1 MARPVLKW
9 AGGKRRLRFEI
20 DKLLPPDHAGR
31 NYHEPFFGGGALF
44 FHLEPRGGSIND
56 INERLIRFYKV
67 VREHPEDLI
76 KEMSRYE
83 YGKEQYY
90 ELRTRFNEEEL
101 DPVEEA
107 AIFLYLNKTGYNG
120 LYRVNSKNKFNVPF
134 GRYKNPTIVHPDRI
148 MRASE
153 LFSRFE
159 IYCERFTYVKEEAGE
174 GDLVYLDPP
183 YLPKSD
189 TADFTAYSKLGFG
202 LEDHMQ
208 LRDLC
213 IELDKM
219 GVYFIQSNSFVEPIM
234 EAYKDT
240 KFNLHTVE
248 VSRAINRVITERGR
262 IPEVLITNIPSV

>member
-20 DKLLPPDHAGR
+20 DKVLPHGHAGR
-31 NYHEPFFGGGALF
+31 DYHEPFFGGGALF

-56 INERLIRFYKV
+56 VNERLMRFYQV
-67 VREHPEDLI
+67 VMARPLELI
-76 KEMSRYE
+76 EEVNLYE

-90 ELRTRFNEEEL
+90 DLREKFNEGGL
-101 DPVEEA
+101 GPVEEA

-120 LYRVNSKNKFNVPF
+120 LYRVNSKNRFNVPF
-134 GRYKNPTIVHPDRI
+134 GRYKDPAIVHPDRV
-148 MRASE
+148 MMASQ
-153 LFSRFE
+153 LLSRFE
-159 IYCERFTYVKEEAGE
+159 IRCERFTYVKGVAEE

-202 LEDHMQ
+202 LDDHMQ

-213 IELDKM
+213 IELDEK
-219 GVYFIQSNSFVEPIM
+219 GVYFIQSNSMVEPIM
-234 EAYKDT
+234 DAYSDT
-240 KFNLHTVE
+240 GFTIHTVE
-248 VSRAINRVITERGR
+248 ASRAINRVITNRGR
-262 IPEVLITNIPSV
+262 IPEVLITNITA

>member
-56 INERLIRFYKV
+56 VNERLIRFYKV
-67 VREHPEDLI
+67 VRELPQELI
-76 KEMSRYE
+76 EEVNRYE
-83 YGKEQYY
+83 YGKERYY
-90 ELRTRFNEEEL
+90 ELRTRFNEGEL
-101 DPVEEA
+101 EPVEEA

-134 GRYKNPTIVHPDRI
+134 GRYKKPAIVHPGRI
-148 MRASE
+148 IRASE
-153 LFSRFE
+153 LFRRFE
-159 IYCERFTYVKEEAGE
+159 IYCERFTYIKEVAEE

-202 LEDHMQ
+202 FDDHLM

-213 IELDKM
+213 LELDEK

-234 EAYKDT
+234 NAYRDT
-240 KFNLHTVE
+240 EFKIHTVE
-248 VSRAINRVITERGR
+248 ASRAINRVITDRGR
-262 IPEVLITNIPSV
+262 IPEVLITNIPNV

>member
-20 DKLLPPDHAGR
+20 DKLLPQDHFRR

-56 INERLIRFYKV
+56 VNERLIRFYKV
-67 VREHPEDLI
+67 VREHPLELI
-76 KEMSRYE
+76 DEVNRYE
-83 YGKEQYY
+83 YGKERYY

-101 DPVEEA
+101 GPVEEA

-134 GRYKNPTIVHPDRI
+134 GRYKKPTIVHPDRI
-148 MRASE
+148 MMASR

-159 IYCERFTYVKEEAGE
+159 IFCERFTYVKGVAKE

-202 LEDHMQ
+202 LDDHLM
-208 LRDLC
+208 LRNLC
-213 IELDKM
+213 LELDKK

-234 EAYKDT
+234 DAYRDT
-240 KFNLHTVE
+240 EFRIHTVK
-248 VSRAINRVITERGR
+248 VSRAINRVITDRGR
-262 IPEVLITNIPSV
+262 ISEVLITNITA

>member
-20 DKLLPPDHAGR
+20 DKLLPPDYAGR

-44 FHLEPRGGSIND
+44 FHLEPMGGSIND
-56 INERLIRFYKV
+56 VNERLIRFYKV
-67 VREHPEDLI
+67 VRERPEELI
-76 KEMSRYE
+76 EEVNRYE
-83 YGKEQYY
+83 YGKERYY
-90 ELRTRFNEEEL
+90 ELRTRFNEGKLE
-101 DPVEEA
+101 PVEEA

-134 GRYKNPTIVHPDRI
+134 GRYKKPAIVHPDRI

-159 IYCERFTYVKEEAGE
+159 IYCERFTYVKEVAKE

-202 LEDHMQ
+202 LDDHVM

-213 IELDKM
+213 LELDED

-234 EAYKDT
+234 DAYRGTEFKI
-240 KFNLHTVE
+240 HTVE
-248 VSRAINRVITERGR
+248 ASRAINRVITNRGR
-262 IPEVLITNIPSV
+262 IPEVLITNIPNV

>member
-20 DKLLPPDHAGR
+20 DKLLPPGHNER

-44 FHLEPRGGSIND
+44 FHLEPMGGSIND
-56 INERLIRFYKV
+56 VNERLIRFYKV
-67 VREHPEDLI
+67 VRERPEDLI
-76 KEMSRYE
+76 EEVNRYE

-90 ELRTRFNEEEL
+90 ELRARFNEEEL
-101 DPVEEA
+101 GPVEEA
-107 AIFLYLNKTGYNG
+107 AIFLYLNKSGYNG

-134 GRYKNPTIVHPDRI
+134 GRYKNPTIAHPDRI
-148 MRASE
+148 MKASI
-153 LFSRFE
+153 LFSRFQ
-159 IYCERFTYVKEEAGE
+159 IYCDRFTYVKTAAAE

-202 LEDHMQ
+202 LEDHML

-213 IELDKM
+213 LELDEN
-219 GVYFIQSNSFVEPIM
+219 GVHFIQSNSFVEPIM

-240 KFNLHTVE
+240 EFNIHTVE
-248 VSRAINRVITERGR
+248 VSRAINRVITDRGR
-262 IPEVLITNIPSV
+262 IPEVLITNIPKV

>member
-20 DKLLPPDHAGR
+20 DKLLPPGHAGR
-31 NYHEPFFGGGALF
+31 NYHEPFFGGGAMF

-56 INERLIRFYKV
+56 VNERLIRFYNV
-67 VREHPEDLI
+67 VRERPEELI
-76 KEMSRYE
+76 EEVNRYE
-83 YGKEQYY
+83 YGKERFY
-90 ELRTRFNEEEL
+90 ELRERFNDGGL
-101 DPVEEA
+101 GQVEEA

-134 GRYKNPTIVHPDRI
+134 GKYKNPAIAHPDRI
-148 MRASE
+148 MRASQ

-159 IYCERFTYVKEEAGE
+159 LYCDRFTYVKDVAKE

-189 TADFTAYSKLGFG
+189 TADFTAYSRLGFG
-202 LEDHMQ
+202 LDDHMM

-213 IELDKM
+213 LDLDEM
-219 GVYFIQSNSFVEPIM
+219 GVYFIQSNSFVEPIID
-234 EAYKDT
+234 AYNDT
-240 KFNLHTVE
+240 GFKIHTVN
-248 VSRAINRVITERGR
+248 VSRAINRVITDRGR
-262 IPEVLITNIPSV
+262 IPEVLITNITA